1 MQLTVIG
8 LNHNSAP
15 IDIREKFAVHE
26 NMLENQYNKILNNER
41 IYEAMILSTC
51 NRVEY
56 YAITDDYVC
65 SLRLL
70 SNIIEDNSEQDSNIL
85 KKYLYIYCGDD
96 ALIHIFRVASGIDSL
111 VIGEPQ
117 IFGQVKDA
125 FNNAKQYGKFSTF
138 LKKLEQETIKVA
150 KKIRTNTK
158 IAENPI
164 TVAYAA
170 IQMAK
175 QVFGKLENKNALVI
189 GAGEMCELAAQHLA
203 SNNLKNLY
211 VTNRTYEK
219 AFLLAKNVDGKVAD
233 INNIDNILLEIDVV
247 ISSTSSENFILDYA
261 YMASLMI
268 KRKYKP
274 IFFMDMAVP
283 RDIDPECN
291 KLENVYIYDID
302 DLKSVV
308 ATNKK
313 IREKEIVKANIYL
326 ESGVK
331 NMNKWLESLNIIPI
345 IKSLRQAFDE
355 NKYMEV
361 ERICNKFNIN
371 NYQERERMQFLISAY
386 INRVLHTPLTVLKD
400 KSSDKNKYTLAD
412 SIKIIFGL
420 DEE

>member
-56 YAITDDYVC
+56 YAVTDDYVC

-70 SNIIEDNSEQDSNIL
+70 SSIIEDNSVQDSNIL

-96 ALIHIFRVASGIDSL
+96 ALIHIFRVATGIDSL

-125 FNNAKQYGKFSTF
+125 FNHAKQYGKFSTF
-138 LKKLEQETIKVA
+138 LKKLEEETIKVA

-158 IAENPI
+158 IARNPI

-189 GAGEMCELAAQHLA
+189 GAGKMCELAAQHLA

-302 DLKSVV
+302 DLKSIVV
-308 ATNKK
+308 TNKK
-313 IREKEIVKANIYL
+313 IREKEIVKAKTYL

-345 IKSLRQAFDE
+345 IKSLRQAFEE
-355 NKYMEV
+355 NKYREV

-371 NYQERERMQFLISAY
+371 NYQERERMQFLISSY